1 VASSLLS
8 RAGRWL
14 QCTAVTCLATLLVA
28 CGGSGSAPEAYDAGS
43 PEKQPWRT
51 LFAAGADT
59 RSLTG
64 TGCTVTVGRLPLEG
78 ASTVTFTLTLGLT
91 GLTIS
96 AAVGTDTLIQAS
108 FDPSVTNTSAKLYGL
123 SVPGGTGTL
132 VSLAAF
138 DLESSAFFS
147 LSPALPDATQQQVVF
162 AYVQD
167 RVTTN
172 IRCDSLVNPL
182 TKASL
187 NNFVPQQRIASFL
200 AGTPTTTVSS
210 LDIAPEGCT
219 FPGGSGGTYTYA
231 VSPQGQIQID
241 SAVLQTDWLNTLA
254 TSPNAYTELLIWRND
269 AYAAGVAVNPDA
281 QGRGFSLNRL
291 SAEGASEFRHACGS
305 GELGFI
311 GGFFGGPV

>member
-14 QCTAVTCLATLLVA
+14 QCTAVACLATLLVA

-64 TGCTVTVGRLPLEG
+64 TGCTVTVGGSPLEG
-78 ASTVTFTLTLGLT
+78 ANTVTFTVTRGLT

-96 AAVGTDTLIQAS
+96 AAVGTDTLAQVS
-108 FDPSVTNTSAKLYGL
+108 FDPSVTATASKLYGL

-138 DLESSAFFS
+138 DFERAFFS
-147 LSPALPDATQQQVVF
+147 LSPVFADATQQQVYLG
-162 AYVQD
+162 YVQNE
-167 RVTTN
+167 VTTY
-172 IRCDSLVNPL
+172 ISCDSVVNPL

-200 AGTPTTTVSS
+200 AGTPTTIVSS
-210 LDIAPEGCT
+210 LDIASEGCT
-219 FPGGSGGTYTYA
+219 LPGGSGGTYTYA

-254 TSPNAYTELLIWRND
+254 TSPNAYTELLIWQND
-269 AYAAGVAVNPDA
+269 AYAAAVAVNPDA

-311 GGFFGGPV
+311 GGFFGSPV